1 MGKGTDTRM
10 GALLQGLLATF
21 TGGSLI
27 LFAVLAA
34 TIGLSTPQSD
44 SPSITERGGSRSG
57 GSVRVQGLGA
67 PDENGPS
74 TGPTTAPT
82 TPTPPSTGST
92 VASTPGTTSSPPA
105 IAAGDSDNSPP
116 DTSAAVASTEFG
128 LSVPDVLTPNDSGT
142 AAGPPVGP
150 PIRPGSFFPTT
161 PDELPDSFR
170 ALFGAGHGLGAPDV
184 DKADRVPRHIGRKAV
199 RKAARTD
206 SEAKTSGRTEKVRRP
221 QHAGGVAASN
231 RAHGKRSAPKHA
243 KKTDH
248 SQRKD
253 NKHAK
258 KTDHSQRKDN
268 KHEARDQNKE
278 SKRAN
283 KDAKRES
290 KEAKKENHGRG
301 TAGGDHD
308 DDDNDD
314 DSHDD
319 EDDD

>member
-44 SPSITERGGSRSG
+44 SPPIAERGGSRSG
-57 GSVRVQGLGA
+57 GSVRVQGLGS
-67 PDENGPS
+67 PGENGPS

-82 TPTPPSTGST
+82 TPTPPPSTGGT
-92 VASTPGTTSSPPA
+92 VASTPGTASSPPA
-105 IAAGDSDNSPP
+105 IAVGDSDNSPP
-116 DTSAAVASTEFG
+116 DTGAAVASPEFG
-128 LSVPDVLTPNDSGT
+128 VSVPDILTPNDPGT
-142 AAGPPVGP
+142 AAGPPVGAAP
-150 PIRPGSFFPTT
+150 FRPGSFFPTT

-170 ALFGAGHGLGAPDV
+170 ALFGAGNGLGARDV
-184 DKADRVPRHIGRKAV
+184 DKADRVSRHIGRKAV
-199 RKAARTD
+199 RKATRTD
-206 SEAKTSGRTEKVRRP
+206 SKAKTSGRAEKVRRP

-231 RAHGKRSAPKHA
+231 NAHGKRSAPKHA
-243 KKTDH
+243 KKADH
-248 SQRKD
+248 
-253 NKHAK
+253 N
-258 KTDHSQRKDN
+258 QRKDN

-314 DSHDD
+314 DDD
-319 EDDD
+319 